1 MGEEN
6 WWPSK
11 EEYDPKITKE
21 KWLEL
26 LKDENI
32 FNFNSMCM
40 MRRFLDIGGEA
51 TCVDTVKEFGRNVN
65 FYNNGNWLTGDE
77 SIKRQIN
84 HFQNT
89 KLMLSDIGGLLSWLR
104 DKR

>member
-1 MGEEN
+1 MSEEN

-11 EEYDPKITKE
+11 EVYDPKITKE

-40 MRRFLDIGGEA
+40 MKRFLDIGGEA
-51 TCVDTVKEFGRNVN
+51 TCVDMLKEFGRSVN
-65 FYNNGNWLTGDE
+65 FYNNEKWQTGE
-77 SIKRQIN
+77 RIYKKTNYPLSGHKIN
-84 HFQNT
+84 VVRYWVVC
-89 KLMLSDIGGLLSWLR
+89 SSA
-104 DKR
+104 

>member
-1 MGEEN
+1 MIEEN

-26 LKDENI
+26 LKDEKI

-40 MRRFLDIGGEA
+40 MKRFLDIG
-51 TCVDTVKEFGRNVN
+51 
-65 FYNNGNWLTGDE
+65 
-77 SIKRQIN
+77 
-84 HFQNT
+84 
-89 KLMLSDIGGLLSWLR
+89 
-104 DKR
+104 